1 MTVEAG
7 AQRRRAEDS
16 WRALRSRV
24 RAIPPQSVG
33 RGLIGLSVGA
43 IALWVAA
50 ASWPALVPYLVGGLI
65 AYTALP
71 LVGALDRVL
80 PRTLAAI
87 LSLLAVLGLVGLF
100 IYVVVPPLLA
110 GLVRLA
116 ELIPAP
122 DQTSGSVGDIESWLS
137 SLPPQ
142 VAAVALDIF
151 HGVLSGLGT
160 ALDGISSGVTA
171 FIVNQTLGIFGT
183 INFVFGLFVLPV
195 WMTSFLA
202 TDRAADKAFS
212 FLPTSAQP
220 DARAVVRIIDR
231 SAATFL
237 RARAL
242 LALLTGVFI
251 YAGLEL
257 ASRLGVE
264 VAPNAQVALA
274 ALLGVLQLIPE
285 LGLLIGFLPVLL
297 AAAIAGLGP
306 GVLLGGIYLGS
317 EVLATRIAETRV
329 RGGLREMSPLLL
341 IPAIV
346 AMSNFGLLWL
356 FLAAPVVGIVAD
368 LARYG
373 YRRLGD
379 PPVPAGVIP
388 GDPITISA
396 ATAAPIPSAYRTIA
410 AKEGVTSA

>member
-1 MTVEAG
+1 M
-7 AQRRRAEDS
+7 
-16 WRALRSRV
+16 
-24 RAIPPQSVG
+24 IPTQN
-33 RGLIGLSVGA
+33 
-43 IALWVAA
+43 
-50 ASWPALVPYLVGGLI
+50 
-65 AYTALP
+65 
-71 LVGALDRVL
+71 
-80 PRTLAAI
+80 
-87 LSLLAVLGLVGLF
+87 
-100 IYVVVPPLLA
+100 
-110 GLVRLA
+110 
-116 ELIPAP
+116 
-122 DQTSGSVGDIESWLS
+122 QTPGSVADIESWLS

-142 VAAVALDIF
+142 VAVVALDIF
-151 HGVLSGLGT
+151 HGVISGLGS
-160 ALDGISSGVTA
+160 ALDGIASGVTQ
-171 FIVNQTLGIFGT
+171 FIVNQTLGILGT
-183 INFVFGLFVLPV
+183 VNFVFGLFVLPV

-212 FLPTSAQP
+212 FLPAS
-220 DARAVVRIIDR
+220 
-231 SAATFL
+231 
-237 RARAL
+237 L

-251 YAGLEL
+251 YAGLEV
-257 ASRLGVE
+257 ASRLGLE

-306 GVLLGGIYLGS
+306 GAVLGGIYLGS
-317 EVLATRIAETRV
+317 EMLATRIAERRV
-329 RGGLREMSPLLL
+329 KGGLREMSPLLL

-388 GDPITISA
+388 GDAITISA
-396 ATAAPIPSAYRTIA
+396 ATAAPIPSAYRSIA
-410 AKEGVTSA
+410 AKEAVTNG